1 MDSKTEFDEIREV
14 WKELKDI
21 FTEGEKEKN

>member
-1 MDSKTEFDEIREV
+1 MDSETEFDEIREV